1 MLGRGLIANPAL
13 ARQIS
18 GGSPYTIEQFAA
30 FHDEIYEGYKRIL
43 SGDKNV
49 LFKMKELWFY
59 MLRVFPA
66 GEDYAKK
73 LKKVSTCKE
82 YEALMKSMWTLSV

>member
-1 MLGRGLIANPAL
+1 L
-13 ARQIS
+13 ADEIM
-18 GGSPYTIEQFAA
+18 GGYPYTMEAFRA
-30 FHDEIYEGYKRIL
+30 FHDEIYARYQAIL

-59 MLRVFPA
+59 MLWVFPA

-73 LKKVSTCKE
+73 LKKVNSCRE
-82 YEALMKSMWTLSV
+82 YEALIRMMCQKRK